1 VTTAAADVARA
12 LRYSALS
19 GLQDF
24 AQMFTLRSWLLGWY
38 VRVVAQVAFFALI
51 GRLIGSSHD
60 VEFLLV
66 GNAVALTAWQSL
78 GAVASTTWERRAGT
92 LPLLVASPSSPL
104 VVLLGRSSHWIP
116 DGVASSLGSLF
127 VAGAL
132 FDVPFPWPRTLL
144 VVPLVVLVSVTSYF
158 FATFLGSLVLKAMDA
173 RNLVSAGAS
182 VAMLAL
188 CGVNIPLDAYPEPLR
203 LLAHALPLTHGL
215 EAVRGVLAGD
225 GAGRIAA
232 QAAAEAGVG
241 LFWLGVTILAFH
253 RLVELSRRDGRIE
266 FAS

>member
-1 VTTAAADVARA
+1 VIAAVTDLARA

-38 VRVVAQVAFFALI
+38 VRVLAQVAFFALI
-51 GRLIGSSHD
+51 GRMIGSARE

-92 LPLLVASPSSPL
+92 LPLLVASPTSPL
-104 VVLLGRSSHWIP
+104 VVLLGRSAHWIP
-116 DGVASSLGSLF
+116 DGVASSLGAIF
-127 VAGAL
+127 VAGPI
-132 FDVPFPWPRTLL
+132 FGIPFPWPRTLV

-158 FATFLGSLVLKAMDA
+158 FAIFLGSLVLKAMQA
-173 RNLVSAGAS
+173 RNLLSAGAS

-188 CGVNIPLDAYPEPLR
+188 CGVNVPLDAYPEPLR
-203 LLAHALPLTHGL
+203 LLAHARPLTHGL
-215 EAVRGVLAGD
+215 EAVRGVFAGE
-225 GAGRIAA
+225 GAGRIAL
-232 QAAAEAGVG
+232 QAAAEAAVG
-241 LFWLGVTILAFH
+241 LAWLAVSVAAFR